1 MASTAAAAALAAALW
16 AVLAQLY
23 HRAFG
28 LWFDKGS
35 AHLLR
40 YLLAVGRLT
49 YLAKRK
55 GSRFD
60 YLQPESYDDVVS
72 SGAVCTQD
80 EWDRE
85 CPRGSEGLHKAEDR
99 LLFQGV
105 NSGGDR
111 LVLSVSR
118 LKNHVAELWLALWTR
133 DGSCYT
139 LPATFTLDRS
149 QGSAFMAAGLRLQC
163 LAPNRRW
170 RIAFNGLLRKDSG
183 AASVGTKETDVHVKL
198 GFIWSAVSHTL
209 EQPAELDPSFLAER
223 FAPMA
228 TVDML
233 GSIDRFFAEVDTFD
247 QAGMM
252 TGEVTADGQ
261 TREVC
266 LWGFKVR
273 SRGSILQR
281 RCQEDH
287 FYGYLE
293 EGNFYHLVHANSYGG
308 RSGVLYGSLYAPS
321 SVMRPIY
328 HGVVRTQDMAHT
340 GTTRLRIASG
350 PICLQVQGNC
360 VNIPVVFMSEDNSCE
375 VHVTATNLQC
385 GEEKGSGFALSFRRN
400 GPPTYRI
407 ADHFRHKII
416 QEHEVPKAPPLVAD
430 IREPCSKDTQLT
442 GGKGSSLAV
451 LQSIATDL
459 NTFLVPHGFVVT
471 TASYKLLA
479 SGDDFQKLVQQVEQ
493 STARNESPT
502 ELKETC
508 RSVVA
513 ALEKLEMPMDVR
525 QEISRCVSKFPA
537 DTRFAVRSS
546 ALGEDSEDMSA
557 AGQMTTLLG
566 LRTEEKVIEGVLK
579 CWASQFN
586 FTSVKYKRQ
595 YGQPVV
601 APMAVVVQ
609 EMVDAEAAGVMFT
622 CDPLTGSP
630 AKITVT
636 ANYGLGESVV
646 SASAEPDTFTLKKT
660 GGVRPF
666 IESVQLGRKSVYTTA
681 SEVEGVVMLPVSEDK
696 TQVACVSEEQVEA
709 LAYIGTQ
716 IEKTYTTPQDIE
728 WAICGEHFFMLQC
741 RPVTTFFRESDFEI
755 VHEFDNG
762 LKSDKEV
769 LSKAN
774 MSEVLPGATSPLSLT
789 FIRVCFDCYC
799 REMGNKLSLI
809 YSPDPTQYCPIWLPL
824 QRYNYFMWLSDGQR
838 NAGATLIDKALMFS
852 TLGRDVTEEVD
863 AGVKR
868 VRLGDKRKIPL
879 QAYYFLKMMFTL
891 ESELKSAA
899 AKSVELRLSVDGMT
913 TATQM
918 YHYLGSS
925 LHHLRE
931 PSCLLVSAFATSA
944 IYNLVILQILGTA
957 NGDLNTEVFCELSKI
972 LLGGDVESAEVPR
985 IIQELGTLLRKSAEK
1000 TRFLNMTVEEASE
1013 WLSTAENE
1021 CGELFRAF
1029 VAKHGHRT
1037 VKEFDVYIKPW
1048 SMDPS
1053 SLVKSLKAA
1062 LNAPEIANKERLPPW
1077 NISQLPYRLTLLQ
1090 RLILKLV
1097 IPKARSAVAARETA
1111 KSAVVRIIHQLRLV
1125 CHQLSLQMVRE
1136 GRIPSP
1142 ELLFF
1147 FTYEELGLLLRTR
1160 APELVLKAQRRQRLH
1175 PKLDQDRYP
1184 SLFIGIPKPIEY
1196 ESRRTEG
1203 DFEIKGNP
1211 MSQGVAEG
1219 EVRVAKCFEDAH
1231 LIQKGEILVT
1241 TATDTGWTPYFPLLA
1256 GVVTEIGGP
1265 LSHGAVVARE
1275 YGLPCV
1281 VGIEG
1286 ITTMLATGDY
1296 VQLDGNTGVL
1306 RKIAKP
1312 VETKE

>member
-1 MASTAAAAALAAALW
+1 MAAALW

-23 HRAFG
+23 SRAFG

-35 AHLLR
+35 SHLLR
-40 YLLAVGRLT
+40 YLLAVARIT
-49 YLAKRK
+49 YLARRK
-55 GSRFD
+55 GPRFE
-60 YLQPESYDDVVS
+60 YLQPDSYDDAVS

-85 CPRGSEGLHKAEDR
+85 CPRASDNLEKAEDR
-99 LLFQGV
+99 VLFQGV
-105 NSGGDR
+105 NSAGER

-118 LKNHVAELWLALWTR
+118 MKNHVAELWLALWTR
-133 DGSCYT
+133 DGSRYT
-139 LPATFTLDRS
+139 LPAAFTLDRS
-149 QGSAFMAAGLRLQC
+149 HGSGFMAAGLRLQC

-183 AASVGTKETDVHVKL
+183 TASVGTKETDVHVKF

-209 EQPAELDPSFLAER
+209 EQPAQLGCAFLAER

-233 GSIDRFFAEVDTFD
+233 ESIDRLFAEMDTFD

-252 TGEVTADGQ
+252 TGEVTTGGE

-273 SRGSILQR
+273 SRGCVLQR
-281 RCQEDH
+281 CCQEDH
-287 FYGYLE
+287 FFGYLE
-293 EGNFYHLVHANSYGG
+293 EGNFYHLVHANSYGS
-308 RSGVLYGSLYAPS
+308 RNGVLYGSMYSPS
-321 SVMRPIY
+321 SVMRPID
-328 HGVVRTQDMAHT
+328 HSVVRTQDIVHT
-340 GTTRLRIASG
+340 GVTRLQMRSG
-350 PICLQVQGNC
+350 PIALQVEGKC
-360 VNIPVVFMSEDNSCE
+360 VNTPVIFKSEDDSCE
-375 VHVTATNLQC
+375 VHVTAANLHC
-385 GEEKGSGFALSFRRN
+385 GEEKGSGFALSFRRQ
-400 GPPTYRI
+400 GPTTYRI

-416 QEHEVPKAPPLVAD
+416 QEHELPKAAPLVSD
-430 IREPCSKDTQLT
+430 IREPWSKDPLLT

-459 NTFLVPHGFVVT
+459 KTFSVPRGFVVT

-479 SGDDFQKLVQQVEQ
+479 SSDDFRKLVQEVEK
-493 STARNESPT
+493 SSARNESPT

-508 RSVVA
+508 RRVVA
-513 ALEKLEMPMDVR
+513 ALEKLEMPREVQ
-525 QEISRCVSKFPA
+525 QEVSRCVSKFPA
-537 DTRFAVRSS
+537 DTSFAVRSS

-566 LRTEEKVIEGVLK
+566 LRTEKKVIEGVLK

-586 FTSVKYKRQ
+586 FTSVNYKRQ

-609 EMVDAEAAGVMFT
+609 EMVDAKAAGVMFT

-630 AKITVT
+630 DKITVT
-636 ANYGLGESVV
+636 GNYGLGESVV

-681 SEVEGVVMLPVSEDK
+681 SEAEGVVMLPVAEDK
-696 TQVACVSEEQVEA
+696 THVACMSEEQVEA

-728 WAICGEHFFMLQC
+728 WAICGEHFFLLQC

-755 VHEFDNG
+755 AHEFDNG
-762 LKSDKEV
+762 LKSAKEV

-789 FIRVCFDCYC
+789 FIRVCFDSYC
-799 REMGNKLSLI
+799 REVGNNLSFM
-809 YSPDPTQYCPIWLPL
+809 YSPDPTQYSPLWLPI
-824 QRYNYFMWLSDGQR
+824 QRYNYFMWMSDGQR
-838 NAGATLIDKALMFS
+838 NAGNTLIDKALMLS
-852 TLGRDVTEEVD
+852 ILGRVVTEEVD

-868 VRLGDKRKIPL
+868 TRVADKRKMPL
-879 QAYYFLKMMFTL
+879 QVYYILKMMFTL
-891 ESELKSAA
+891 DRELKSAA
-899 AKSVELRLSVDGMT
+899 SKSVKLRLSVDGMT

-918 YHYLGSS
+918 YHYLGTS

-985 IIQELGTLLRKSAEK
+985 MIQELGTLLRRSAEK

-1021 CGELFRAF
+1021 CGEMFRAF
-1029 VAKHGHRT
+1029 MGKHGHRT

-1062 LNAPEIANKERLPPW
+1062 ANASEPVNKERLPPW
-1077 NISQLPYRLTLLQ
+1077 SPSQLPYRLTVLQ
-1090 RLILKLV
+1090 RLILRLV

-1147 FTYEELGLLLRTR
+1147 FSYEELGLLLRTR

-1184 SLFIGIPKPIEY
+1184 SLLIGIPKPIER
-1196 ESRRTEG
+1196 ESRCTEG

-1211 MSQGVAEG
+1211 MSQGIAEG

-1231 LIQKGEILVT
+1231 LIQKGEILIT
-1241 TATDTGWTPYFPLLA
+1241 TATDTGWTPYFPLLS

-1286 ITTMLATGDY
+1286 ITTMLATGDF

-1306 RKIAKP
+1306 RKITKP
-1312 VETKE
+1312 VDTRD